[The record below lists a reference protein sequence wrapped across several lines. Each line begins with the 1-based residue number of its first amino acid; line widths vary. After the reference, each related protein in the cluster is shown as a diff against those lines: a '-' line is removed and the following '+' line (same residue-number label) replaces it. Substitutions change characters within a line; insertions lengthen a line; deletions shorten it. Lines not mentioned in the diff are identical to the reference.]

1 MSLFA
6 SAGGGI
12 LFAMKLGEQDIKGVR
27 NEFRFVLILEL
38 VATLLLWI
46 VDDEFLKILSVSD
59 LVLPYVK

>member
-38 VATLLLWI
+38 VA
-46 VDDEFLKILSVSD
+46 
-59 LVLPYVK
+59 P